1 MSSDLL
7 EHTISDLCELIKIAL
22 DSRKIDKAQELLDT
36 LKLLILDVD

>member
-7 EHTISDLCELIKIAL
+7 NYTISDLCELIKIAL
-22 DSRKIDKAQELLDT
+22 DSKKIDKAQELLDT